1 MDNNCECYDV
11 NDLSGPGSCC
21 PPEEASVSNLLGVN
35 RNCETRRLLVQPKT
49 VMGVNA
55 QGNLRGLT
63 GSDDNPIILGIA
75 RRMSGD
81 GGVVIQST
89 EGRILSV
96 IPAADGAEL
105 PDLAYFGIAG
115 GELKFIIP
123 SAQDLSWADDEVSTV
138 VNGTLATFTCAG
150 NGRIKMAKYG
160 LDPDNPIPDGE
171 YRYMIMRPDGTVSY
185 VDYSFDD
192 CVSSSDEA
200 IVDGILACKS
210 GKIVTI
216 TPGEDEYL
224 YGTGSGVTSKEIITG
239 LTMIN
244 PVTAYAYAGWH
255 VSQSGS
261 YDLDLAGIPDTAIAV
276 ILKVYGH
283 SGMVTQ
289 NTDNSF
295 GMTWTINGEI
305 AGRTYHAGRP
315 YDGDRFDSDII
326 LKYPAGGILNIQGV
340 PVTATTTYSNGN
352 YTVLVKGYMV

>member
-75 RRMSGD
+75 RRLNGD
-81 GGVVIQST
+81 DGVLIQST
-89 EGRILSV
+89 EGRILSI
-96 IPAADGAEL
+96 IPAADGTDL

-160 LDPDNPIPDGE
+160 LDPNNPIPDGE
-171 YRYMIMRPDGTVSY
+171 YRYIVMNPDGTVSY

-192 CVSSSDEA
+192 CVSSGDEA
-200 IVDGILACKS
+200 IVDGLLACKA

-216 TPGEDEYL
+216 TPGENEFVK
-224 YGTGSGVTSKEIITG
+224 GTGAGITSQELLTG
-239 LTMIN
+239 LQFIN
-244 PVTAYAYAGWH
+244 PYVTAYNYSG
-255 VSQSGS
+255 VVTGQSAS
-261 YDLDLAGIPDTAIAV
+261 YDLGSAGVPPEAKGV
-276 ILKVYGH
+276 LLKVLAA
-283 SGMVTQ
+283 S
-289 NTDNSF
+289 
-295 GMTWTINGEI
+295 WTLQGGDSTVGVYWDINGERV
-305 AGRTYHAGRP
+305 GRTLFGRED
-315 YDGDRFDSDII
+315 YNGDSMVNDVII
-326 LKYPAGGILNIQGV
+326 PYPAGGIISIVGTTQGN
-340 PVTATTTYSNGN
+340 TSNAQASCM
-352 YTVLVKGYMV
+352 VLVKGYMI